1 MNESYF
7 DLLMSD
13 DARLPMSVEELTARI
28 KNALE
33 GEFGNVW
40 VEGEVVNFTAAA
52 SGHWYFN
59 LNDGKAQ
66 MRCVC
71 WKGTNFRIRFRPE
84 NGLQVRLRGKVSF
97 YTARGETQLVVES
110 LEPSGEGALRAA
122 FEQIKAELDA
132 EGLFSPDLKRPIPF
146 FPNRVG
152 VITSRTGAAFH
163 DILSVLTRRARS
175 ISVLLLPTLVQGE
188 GAADSIR
195 NAVNSAN
202 EFNKQSPPNE
212 RLDVLIV
219 GRGGGSSEDLWAF
232 NDEALA
238 RAIRASSIP
247 VISAVGHEI
256 DWTISDLVADL
267 RAATPSAAA
276 ELVAGREEDILAMLR
291 IAESRCFEIANS
303 RSFAAAVALKS
314 LGEQLA
320 AEVSNR
326 AHLERH
332 RYNELIQAFSPSR
345 LTGMAAEMRSRIDSL
360 DIRSRSATVIKQ
372 TACNEAFNL
381 QVAKLDS
388 LSPLAVLSRGYS
400 LVQMLD
406 GTVLRNSK
414 DVGVGDRVKIRPGN
428 GRLTAEILEVDPK

>member
-1 MNESYF
+1 MNDPYV
-7 DLLMSD
+7 DPLTTD
-13 DARLPMSVEELTARI
+13 TARLPMSVEELASRI
-28 KNALE
+28 KFAME

-40 VEGEVVNFTAAA
+40 VEGEVVNFTSAA

-66 MRCVC
+66 IRCVC

-84 NGLQVRLRGKVSF
+84 NGLKVRIRGKVSF

-122 FEQIKAELDA
+122 FEQIKAKLDA
-132 EGLFSPDLKRPIPF
+132 EGLFSADLKRPIPF

-152 VITSRTGAAFH
+152 IVTSRTGAAFH

-195 NAVNSAN
+195 KAINTAN
-202 EFNKQSPPNE
+202 TYNERFPASE
-212 RLDVLIV
+212 RLDVLII
-219 GRGGGSSEDLWAF
+219 GRGGGSAEDLWAF

-238 RAIRASSIP
+238 RAIRESSIP

-276 ELVAGREEDILAMLR
+276 ELVAGRESDILETLR
-291 IAESRCFEIANS
+291 SVEGRCVEIARN
-303 RSFAAAVALKS
+303 RYFAADVAVNS
-314 LGEQLA
+314 LSEQLNT
-320 AEVSNR
+320 EISNR
-326 AHLERH
+326 AHIERH
-332 RYNELIQAFSPSR
+332 RYNELLRSFSPSR
-345 LTGMAAEMRSRIDSL
+345 LVGLAAEMRSKLGSL
-360 DIRSRSATVIKQ
+360 DIRGRSAALGKQ
-372 TACNEAFNL
+372 SACNEAFNL

-400 LVQMLD
+400 LVQTPEGKM
-406 GTVLRNSK
+406 LRNSE
-414 DVGVGDRVKIRPGN
+414 DVAVGDRLSIRPGQ
-428 GRLTAEILEVDPK
+428 GRLTAEVVEVDGK